1 MSKIK
6 TNTNFNNSE
15 PNAGDTKGSKG
26 LDYFFNKAPLTLNLF
41 FFYRFFCL
49 CSLFYNTRPQT
60 GPYCT
65 CLRGKRANLN
75 QALHPLSPKTDPT
88 LKQNLKATEKPFNV
102 NKTLNHHY
110 SSTNPWSE
118 NFTFPRTFTAG

>member
-1 MSKIK
+1 M
-6 TNTNFNNSE
+6 F
-15 PNAGDTKGSKG
+15 G
-26 LDYFFNKAPLTLNLF
+26 LF
-41 FFYRFFCL
+41 FQKSPTDIESSFLIDCFVFL
-49 CSLFYNTRPQT
+49 LLFYINTRPQT

-65 CLRGKRANLN
+65 CLRVKRANLN
-75 QALHPLSPKTDPT
+75 QALHPLSPKIDPI
-88 LKQNLKATEKPFNV
+88 LKQNLKATEKPINV